1 MKHEN
6 HTPTGAFK
14 VRGGLVYLQRLRE
27 AEPACPGVVSA
38 TRGNHGQSL
47 GLAARAHRLPT
58 VIVVPHGNSREKNAA
73 MRALGVDLI
82 EHGNDFQESREAA
95 MRIGAERGLHPVPPF
110 HPWLMAGV
118 ASYGLELLESA
129 PDLDTVYVP
138 IGMGSGA
145 CAMITARDALGH
157 RARIVGVVSAQ
168 APAYL
173 QSLAAGRIVEH
184 PVTTAIAD
192 GLACRSP
199 DPAALGILAR
209 GLDRI
214 VAVDDGAIRA
224 AMQAIFTD
232 THQVAEGAGA
242 AGLAA
247 ALQERARIAGQR
259 VGLVIT
265 GANVDA
271 PVFADVLN
279 GH

>member
-1 MKHEN
+1 
-6 HTPTGAFK
+6 
-14 VRGGLVYLQRLRE
+14 
-27 AEPACPGVVSA
+27 
-38 TRGNHGQSL
+38 
-47 GLAARAHRLPT
+47 
-58 VIVVPHGNSREKNAA
+58 
-73 MRALGVDLI
+73 
-82 EHGNDFQESREAA
+82 
-95 MRIGAERGLHPVPPF
+95 
-110 HPWLMAGV
+110 
-118 ASYGLELLESA
+118 
-129 PDLDTVYVP
+129 
-138 IGMGSGA
+138 
-145 CAMITARDALGH
+145 MITARDALGH